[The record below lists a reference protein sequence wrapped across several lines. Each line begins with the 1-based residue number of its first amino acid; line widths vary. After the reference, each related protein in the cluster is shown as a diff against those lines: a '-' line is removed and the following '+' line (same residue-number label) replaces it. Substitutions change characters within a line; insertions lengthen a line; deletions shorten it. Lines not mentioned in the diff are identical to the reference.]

1 MEQSQP
7 AVRGQGLLEWYEA
20 LISAALVLVLVFSF
34 FFRIIQVDGESMV
47 PTLENGDKLV
57 VWGAGYEPQRG
68 DVVIVDSYT
77 SYGRP
82 LVKRVIA
89 KGGDTISI
97 DYATGTVEVNGKV
110 LEEDYIAEPTYLGYD
125 VEFPVHCAGGDG
137 VRDGRQPQRLAGQPL
152 ELCRLHRRTGYTGQ
166 SAALLFALFGF
177 WSSKMNNQDTRF
189 ANQYAIQWFPGH
201 MAKTLRMMEQ
211 EIQHV
216 DASLVLLDAR
226 IPLSSLNPEIERIT
240 ARKPKLYALNKA
252 DLADP
257 AVTEEWIRYFHE
269 ADAGCVAISAKQK
282 GGANAVKAA
291 IEKELS
297 GLLARRQN
305 RGMAGA
311 KTQVMLC
318 GIPNVGKSTFINT
331 FAGSARAKA
340 ADRPGVTKGKQ
351 WVSTEKFDLL
361 DMPGVL
367 WKKFDSKTIASN
379 LAFIGSI
386 KDDILDVEELAMN
399 LLDEV
404 RRNYPDLVAQR
415 YKLDAETLALPPYEL
430 MEAIGRKRGLLVR
443 GGEVNTERCAVMLVD
458 EFRACKWGRISL
470 ERPPQRDDMA
480 DFAEEDEE

>member
-1 MEQSQP
+1 
-7 AVRGQGLLEWYEA
+7 
-20 LISAALVLVLVFSF
+20 
-34 FFRIIQVDGESMV
+34 
-47 PTLENGDKLV
+47 
-57 VWGAGYEPQRG
+57 
-68 DVVIVDSYT
+68 
-77 SYGRP
+77 
-82 LVKRVIA
+82 
-89 KGGDTISI
+89 
-97 DYATGTVEVNGKV
+97 
-110 LEEDYIAEPTYLGYD
+110 
-125 VEFPVHCAGGDG
+125 
-137 VRDGRQPQRLAGQPL
+137 
-152 ELCRLHRRTGYTGQ
+152 
-166 SAALLFALFGF
+166 
-177 WSSKMNNQDTRF
+177 MNNQDTRF

-318 GIPNVGKSTFINT
+318 GIPNVGKSTFINS
-331 FAGSARAKA
+331 FAGAARAKA
-340 ADRPGVTKGKQ
+340 ANKPGVTRGKQ
-351 WVSTEKFDLL
+351 WITVDDYDLM

-367 WKKFDSKTIASN
+367 WKKFDSLETATN

-386 KDDILDVEELAMN
+386 KDDILDIEELACG
-399 LLDEV
+399 LLSGV
-404 RRNYPDLVAQR
+404 RAIYPQRLMER
-415 YKLDAETLALPPYEL
+415 YKLDEQVLALPPYDL
-430 MEAIGRKRGLLVR
+430 LQAIGAKRGMLIS
-443 GGEVNTERCAVMLVD
+443 GGEVDTERAAKMLVG
-458 EFRACKWGRISL
+458 EFRASKWGRISL
-470 ERPPQRDDMA
+470 ERPPQRAEVTDWEGDDA
-480 DFAEEDEE
+480 DEDEQ